1 MSESIIIPALEI
13 GEEIVPELAFATA
26 EIAGVGWY
34 LD

>member
-13 GEEIVPELAFATA
+13 GEEIVPELAFGAA
-26 EIAGVGWY
+26 EVAGVGWY